1 MPEQRQILQVKAKKV
16 DETVKTIQNHKI
28 IALASLHKV
37 RARQLQVLRKKLQ
50 DDVYIKVIKNSLM
63 KRAIKKCKNRPNLDK
78 LKESLQGSTIYLFIN
93 LNPFNLILLLDKSK
107 IKTTAKTGDTA
118 AFDVIVPAGN
128 TGQPPGPIISQLA
141 AVGLKTR
148 IESGSVWITKDTL
161 VVEKDETISERLA
174 PILSKLGIK
183 PVEAGLVLT
192 TAYDNGVIYAGEQLH
207 LDLDATKKTIETA
220 YRSSFYLSVNIVY
233 PTPRNITF
241 LLKKAYRDAYRLG
254 LNQNIPTKETI
265 VEILRNAYLQMV
277 GLKTRLNI
285 RVEVTT
291 EKD

>member
-78 LKESLQGSTIYLFIN
+78 LKESLQGSTIYLFTN